1 MGLLFVYILKSS
13 FSLALFY
20 LFYKLL
26 LNHDTFHRFNR
37 IMLLALIVIS
47 ALLPLVS
54 TTIAHPTQINHSFM
68 TIEDMLIMQSMA
80 TVSEADVISKPQF
93 TWYQIVV
100 LVYFIGLL
108 FFMMR
113 NIWSIYSIVKL
124 IKRGRVV
131 EDNHKVKIIV
141 HDKKLPPFS
150 WLKYI
155 LISEKDFNENCADIL
170 THEKAHISRH
180 HSYDIIIADIFIFIQ
195 WFNPAAWLLKQELK
209 NIHEF
214 EADDMVLRSG
224 VDAKKY
230 QLLLIEKAV
239 GPKLYSIANN
249 FNHSSLK
256 KRITMMLKKKS
267 NPWARMKYIYVLPVA
282 ALAVTAFARPE
293 VNDELERLS
302 EVKIS
307 EVSSSIKESIALP
320 EQIKEIVEIDK
331 DAKSAAIANQDD
343 KQSKKLSLRVVDDSG
358 NPIKGAAVVIEGLN
372 DGGITDK
379 NGQFSINTNI
389 GDVICI
395 SFVGKESLRFPVKE
409 SMMNMKSN
417 LMMFDQVKRMDD
429 VVVIGY
435 GERKEKMQQGNDEDP
450 VFMVVEEMP
459 EFPGGMGKC
468 MEYLAKNIVY
478 PVKAHKDGTEGR
490 VIVQFIISKDGS
502 VKNPFVVRSVSPELD
517 AEAIRVVKGMPN
529 WTPGKQRGEN
539 VSVKFTIPISF
550 KLAPQKVEGDGGKP
564 ISLFNGSMKLSD
576 KELPLIIVDGKAI
589 TNEQMNSLDQKSIES
604 ISVNKEKASVDQ
616 YIAEYGEKAK
626 NGVMIITT
634 KKK

>member
-155 LISEKDFNENCADIL
+155 LISEKDFNENSADIL

-195 WFNPAAWLLKQELK
+195 WFNP
-209 NIHEF
+209 
-214 EADDMVLRSG
+214 V
-224 VDAKKY
+224 
-230 QLLLIEKAV
+230 
-239 GPKLYSIANN
+239 
-249 FNHSSLK
+249 
-256 KRITMMLKKKS
+256 
-267 NPWARMKYIYVLPVA
+267 
-282 ALAVTAFARPE
+282 
-293 VNDELERLS
+293 
-302 EVKIS
+302 
-307 EVSSSIKESIALP
+307 
-320 EQIKEIVEIDK
+320 
-331 DAKSAAIANQDD
+331 
-343 KQSKKLSLRVVDDSG
+343 
-358 NPIKGAAVVIEGLN
+358 
-372 DGGITDK
+372 
-379 NGQFSINTNI
+379 
-389 GDVICI
+389 
-395 SFVGKESLRFPVKE
+395 
-409 SMMNMKSN
+409 
-417 LMMFDQVKRMDD
+417 
-429 VVVIGY
+429 
-435 GERKEKMQQGNDEDP
+435 
-450 VFMVVEEMP
+450 
-459 EFPGGMGKC
+459 
-468 MEYLAKNIVY
+468 
-478 PVKAHKDGTEGR
+478 
-490 VIVQFIISKDGS
+490 
-502 VKNPFVVRSVSPELD
+502 
-517 AEAIRVVKGMPN
+517 
-529 WTPGKQRGEN
+529 
-539 VSVKFTIPISF
+539 
-550 KLAPQKVEGDGGKP
+550 
-564 ISLFNGSMKLSD
+564 
-576 KELPLIIVDGKAI
+576 
-589 TNEQMNSLDQKSIES
+589 
-604 ISVNKEKASVDQ
+604 
-616 YIAEYGEKAK
+616 
-626 NGVMIITT
+626 
-634 KKK
+634 